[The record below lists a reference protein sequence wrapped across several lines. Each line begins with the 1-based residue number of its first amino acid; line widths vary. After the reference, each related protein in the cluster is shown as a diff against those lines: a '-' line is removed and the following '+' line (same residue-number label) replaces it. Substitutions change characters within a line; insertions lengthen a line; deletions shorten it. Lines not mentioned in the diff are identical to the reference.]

1 MHPIFSQTRRLWAYL
16 LAWIPLAGVVI
27 YFVLS
32 RGGLRSGEAALLA
45 GILAFIFAF
54 VSLSAWYTAR
64 GTPLATTSFDRLAM
78 THAMAGALV
87 SLLWVI
93 VAKGLAYA
101 FAQAE
106 IFKGLPERLHPTLL
120 PLWGVGVLLYVM
132 SVAVHYAMLA
142 MEASAQAEQR
152 EISARAMAREA
163 ELRAL
168 KAQIN
173 PHFLFNSLHSI
184 SALTSIDP
192 PKAREMCLALSDFLR
207 MTLGLGERN
216 VILLSDELALLR
228 SYLSVE
234 KIRFGA
240 RLDMREEVDTTV
252 LNCLVPPLLLQPLIE
267 NAVGHGIANLPQG
280 GWIRMAIRE
289 DGGGNLLVDVKNNF
303 DPDAPPRRKNGMGL
317 RNVRSRLEARYGRE
331 TTVKITKREEQFEVE
346 LAFPA
351 ERATAS

>member
-1 MHPIFSQTRRLWAYL
+1 MHPIFSQTRRLWIYL

-27 YFVLS
+27 YLVLS
-32 RGGLRSGEAALLA
+32 RGGLGAMEAALLA

-64 GTPLATTSFDRLAM
+64 GTPLATTNFDRLAL
-78 THAMAGALV
+78 THALAGALV
-87 SLLWVI
+87 SLLWVFI
-93 VAKGLAYA
+93 AKALAYA
-101 FAQAE
+101 FAQ
-106 IFKGLPERLHPTLL
+106 IDTFKGLPERLHSTLL

-142 MEASAQAEQR
+142 MEASAAAEQR
-152 EISARAMAREA
+152 EIGARAMAREA

-207 MTLGLGERN
+207 MTLGLGERS

-240 RLDMREEVDTTV
+240 RLDMKEEVDAAT

-280 GWIRMAIRE
+280 GWIHMEIRE
-289 DGGGNLLVDVKNNF
+289 DGGGLLVDVKNNF
-303 DPDAPPRRKNGMGL
+303 DPDAPPRRKNGVGL
-317 RNVRSRLEARYGRE
+317 RNVQSRLEARYGRE
-331 TTVKITKREEQFEVE
+331 SRVKITKLEDQFEVE